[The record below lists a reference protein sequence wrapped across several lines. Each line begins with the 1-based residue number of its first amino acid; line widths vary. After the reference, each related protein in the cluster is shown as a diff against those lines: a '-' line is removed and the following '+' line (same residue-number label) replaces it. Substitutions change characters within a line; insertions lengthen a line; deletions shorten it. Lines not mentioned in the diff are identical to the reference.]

1 MNNADFRKLL
11 ETPRAERWGNQTPS
25 NKPDASPKPKP
36 KGEHKPH
43 RPHGKPG
50 FKKPADK
57 SNAEDAEDDGAPK
70 YRDRAEERR
79 RGKNLDYEDAS
90 AVLSALS
97 GSGGV
102 GGDAGGDLGT
112 VDLSKLSEEETKYLG
127 GDMRFTH
134 LVKGLDYALLHK
146 TRTEI
151 TKKKDDD
158 GDGDD
163 DEGRAGGGADAG
175 SKAEAARDAQA
186 RANARANAASAAGRK
201 EEVRFT
207 APLARSVFNT
217 LFSAPRANV
226 REMYLPR
233 RTAFVYDFDNED
245 SLDTD
250 IPTTLRRPKSECPPA
265 VETLFA
271 GMDDAVLDR
280 IARILS
286 YVRTTADGK
295 RLKRRDRDAFLG
307 IKHDVAA
314 GGQQAVPP
322 TAVAA
327 PAPGGATGRA
337 ADGGSRPSGPAD
349 EDDDIFGDAGTD
361 YKPTSHK
368 TAKAKDAAG
377 RDQGGGHRR
386 GDGSYFDSR
395 DTMADIPMP
404 GTSIRRP
411 GMAAAAEGGDDM
423 DLEEGEMPPP
433 PPPLP
438 PAPAPGAA
446 AGAGAGGIAFG
457 AQAGAQYGAAY
468 EVQGYDQYNMYGGQQ
483 GYGMDSMAAYGAGPQ
498 YGASMYGAV
507 QQGAKVTGNAYGT
520 TEEPKWRSRP
530 KDAKARGLDA
540 EADDD
545 AYAECYPG
553 MAGYVGALVDS
564 DDEGGDLNHMDSKQA
579 KGKTRADFATDEE
592 WQRYKE
598 SRETLPRAAFQYG
611 VKRADGRKSHK
622 ELEKGAV
629 VEQRQRDQK
638 LDGQLRKIERLL
650 QDKGHDHGQA
660 FARKPK
666 ESETGAGGA
675 PGSSA
680 CAYECL
686 GCAD

>member
-1 MNNADFRKLL
+1 MNNSDFRKLL
-11 ETPRAERWGNQTPS
+11 ETPRAERWGSQTPS
-25 NKPDASPKPKP
+25 NQPQASAKPKQ
-36 KGEHKPH
+36 KGEHKPN
-43 RPHGKPG
+43 RSHGRPG

-57 SNAEDAEDDGAPK
+57 GKPEDAEDDDGPK

-97 GSGGV
+97 GAGGV
-102 GGDAGGDLGT
+102 GGVAPGDLGT

-146 TRTEI
+146 TRNEI
-151 TKKKDDD
+151 TKKKD
-158 GDGDD
+158 GDEEGDQEGEGQEG
-163 DEGRAGGGADAG
+163 DEGR
-175 SKAEAARDAQA
+175 EASRDAQA

-207 APLARSVFNT
+207 TPLARSVFST
-217 LFSAPRANV
+217 LFAAPRTNV

-265 VETLFA
+265 METLFA
-271 GMDDAVLDR
+271 GMDNAVLDR

-295 RLKRRDRDAFLG
+295 RLKRRDRDALLG
-307 IKHDVAA
+307 IKHEVAAEGHPAA
-314 GGQQAVPP
+314 GG
-322 TAVAA
+322 AA
-327 PAPGGATGRA
+327 SHGPAGAGGGRA
-337 ADGGSRPSGPAD
+337 AAGGGVRPSGPVD
-349 EDDDIFGDAGTD
+349 DDDDIFGDAGTD
-361 YKPTSHK
+361 YRPTNNKSS
-368 TAKAKDAAG
+368 KAKEAAG
-377 RDQGGGHRR
+377 RDQGGARR
-386 GDGSYFDSR
+386 ADGSYFDSR

-411 GMAAAAEGGDDM
+411 GAAAAEGAGGGGGGDDM
-423 DLEEGEMPPP
+423 ELEEGEMAPP

-438 PAPAPGAA
+438 QT
-446 AGAGAGGIAFG
+446 AGGMVYG
-457 AQAGAQYGAAY
+457 AQAGPQYGAAFGG
-468 EVQGYDQYNMYGGQQ
+468 QGYDQYNAYGGQHGYGMDTATAYGGAQYGTSAYGGQQ
-483 GYGMDSMAAYGAGPQ
+483 GGQP
-498 YGASMYGAV
+498 
-507 QQGAKVTGNAYGT
+507 GNAYGNA
-520 TEEPKWRSRP
+520 EEPKWRSRP

-564 DDEGGDLNHMDSKQA
+564 DDEGGDLRNMDSKQA

-629 VEQRQRDQK
+629 QEQRQRDQK
-638 LDGQLRKIERLL
+638 LDGQLRKIEKLL
-650 QDKGHDHGQA
+650 QDKGHEHGAA

-666 ESETGAGGA
+666 DIDAGGA
-675 PGSSA
+675 PGGRGDETPSVFRKRQRI
-680 CAYECL
+680 
-686 GCAD
+686 